1 MTLAVGLTLTQTQT
15 QQKFSKKLILKKIS
29 KRQKAWTIFPGGKEL
44 SQTLDSEHL
53 EYILASTQDFGTNCT
68 CAKPPLIFCML
79 GNCSCFCCRLL
90 TFFKMN
96 FFKKFFQEHYQ
107 SVKQFGSRSGPMF
120 CLSRSGSKLL
130 AKVMTRRQK
139 SALARK

>member
-1 MTLAVGLTLTQTQT
+1 MTLAVGLTLNTNTNT
-15 QQKFSKKLILKKIS
+15 TKNFEKMILKKIS
-29 KRQKAWTIFPGGKEL
+29 KQQKAWTIFPGGKEL

-79 GNCSCFCCRLL
+79 GNYSCFCCRLL

-96 FFKKFFQEHYQ
+96 FFKKIFQEHYQ

-120 CLSRSGSKLL
+120 CQSWSGSKLF
-130 AKVMTRRQK
+130 AKVMIRRQK

>member
-1 MTLAVGLTLTQTQT
+1 MGPSPYDLSCWFDL
-15 QQKFSKKLILKKIS
+15 KHKHNKNFRKSWFWKKS
-29 KRQKAWTIFPGGKEL
+29 ANDKAWTIFPGGKEL

-96 FFKKFFQEHYQ
+96 FFKKFFQELYQ

-120 CLSRSGSKLL
+120 CRSWSGLWPDDKSRH
-130 AKVMTRRQK
+130 
-139 SALARK
+139 